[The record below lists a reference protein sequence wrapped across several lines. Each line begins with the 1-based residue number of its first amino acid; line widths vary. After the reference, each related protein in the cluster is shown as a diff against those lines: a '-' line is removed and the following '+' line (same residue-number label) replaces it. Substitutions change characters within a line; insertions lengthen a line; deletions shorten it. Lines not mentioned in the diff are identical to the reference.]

1 MTPPGYPAARVAAIR
16 VHAHFAASQ
25 QEEGQI
31 AFVPDIETIESI
43 IDVAFWASL
52 RREEIYTPRISLA
65 LVSPGQVKLPLAF
78 EWPVPLA
85 SQPLSSAPRLT
96 VQKYEIKSNHCL
108 RAMRGSLRSVVLQ
121 KKCAGAGGEGS
132 GSGVHQAEEA
142 EAGEEAEALCDPA
155 KGDAHQDLQNRGDDG
170 D

>member
-85 SQPLSSAPRLT
+85 SQPLTRLGPA
-96 VQKYEIKSNHCL
+96 VERPGIHLCVWRQQGDL
-108 RAMRGSLRSVVLQ
+108 VV
-121 KKCAGAGGEGS
+121 
-132 GSGVHQAEEA
+132 
-142 EAGEEAEALCDPA
+142 
-155 KGDAHQDLQNRGDDG
+155 
-170 D
+170 